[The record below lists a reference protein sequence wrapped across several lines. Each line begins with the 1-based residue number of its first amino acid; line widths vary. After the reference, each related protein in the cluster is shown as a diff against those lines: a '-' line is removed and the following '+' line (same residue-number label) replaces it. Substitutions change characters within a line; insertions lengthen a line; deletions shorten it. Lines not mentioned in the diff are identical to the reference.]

1 MKMKMNMGIVKKIAV
16 VVVGVIAAQE
26 LLPFYFKAKQKVITT
41 VKGA

>member
-1 MKMKMNMGIVKKIAV
+1 MKMKMNMSVIKKIAV

-26 LLPFYFKAKQKVITT
+26 LLPYYAKARSKVVTT

>member
-1 MKMKMNMGIVKKIAV
+1 MDKKAMMGLVKKIAV

-26 LLPFYFKAKQKVITT
+26 LFPLYNKAKGAVVSK